1 MKIKVIGLNKIPNIT
16 EFVDKANSVN
26 GDITIRLGKT
36 YFDGKS
42 LMGMLLIAHA
52 VNVTIEYPDIAIDFE
67 NYITQYEV

>member
-1 MKIKVIGLNKIPNIT
+1 MKIKVISLHRIPNIT

-42 LMGMLLIAHA
+42 LMGVLLIAHA
-52 VNVTIEYPDIAIDFE
+52 INATVEYPDTATDFE
-67 NYITQYEV
+67 NYITQYEA